1 MGWQSDRGFPPGEP
15 PGRHSL
21 PGAPS
26 AFAHDGPWADA
37 PPSAALAA
45 ALEELAGPDDQYEG
59 AGTDAQVGAARQ
71 WDAIESYAAARK
83 LGALRSMMREDC
95 EGEPALRR
103 RADLPAGWDDSL
115 NYEVAGALAMGP
127 VSAGNLAALAWALG
141 TRLPGIG
148 ALLTAGTLT
157 LAKAR
162 LVVQVFE
169 PLSDAEAAQA
179 EALLLPE
186 LEGKKY
192 FQVERLAWRAAV
204 TVAPDVAERRRA
216 GAEQTRARVTIF
228 REEAGTVGLSGR
240 DLPASGALSGHANV
254 LARANAYEASGAF
267 PGRSGSSLQ
276 ALAYLDLL
284 NGVSAQD
291 RVAFA
296 RADAADPPPDAGQ
309 PDDDQPPDDD
319 PGAGS
324 PGRPDEPG
332 PDDSSPASPG
342 PGDSGPTAP
351 GPVDPGS
358 GDLGPTG
365 PGPDGRG
372 PAGVPCPEDHG
383 PGDGFPGSDNPG
395 EPDSEDPGNSDP
407 GPGPREQ
414 DSGGERGA
422 HPSSQE
428 GGGNRPGDALD
439 DADHADVSGASAA
452 GAPPGGLARGAGQA
466 ALPEIAV
473 PLATL
478 LRQAERPGD
487 SRLLGALD
495 PALARELTAAAA
507 LSPASRWEVTIV
519 DDHGYAVGHGI
530 ARDRSGQPK
539 VQPRGPSPGLSLRV
553 NITVT
558 AAHLRRLA
566 DGQPRPGTLPAA
578 PHWPGAPPG
587 GWQLTRTGP
596 TDDGCGGWA
605 DGYGTW
611 ALTVPGGRQLAVR
624 FDVVPTH
631 ACDHRHQTTA
641 YQPTARLRRLVQV
654 RDHECTFPT
663 CTRPARE
670 SDFEHAL
677 PYDQGG
683 RTDACNAG
691 ARSRRCHQV
700 KQLPG
705 WTVTQPKPGWHTW
718 TTPTGRSYTQEPW
731 RYPA

>member
-1 MGWQSDRGFPPGEP
+1 MGWQSDRDSRPGDT
-15 PGRHSL
+15 PGGDAGLTSM
-21 PGAPS
+21 PS
-26 AFAHDGPWADA
+26 GFAHDGRWADA
-37 PPSAALAA
+37 PPSAALAM
-45 ALEELAGPDDQYEG
+45 ALEALAGPDDLYAG
-59 AGTDAQVGAARQ
+59 ADTDAQVGAARQ

-83 LGALRSMMREDC
+83 LGALRSMMREDS

-216 GAEQTRARVTIF
+216 GAEQARARVTIF

-240 DLPASGALSGHANV
+240 DLPAAGALSGHANV
-254 LARANAYEASGAF
+254 LARAGWYEASGAF

-291 RVAFA
+291 RLAFA
-296 RADAADPPPDAGQ
+296 RADAGQ
-309 PDDDQPPDDD
+309 PDEAAQPDDNQPPDDG
-319 PGAGS
+319 PGADR
-324 PGRPDEPG
+324 PGCPD
-332 PDDSSPASPG
+332 
-342 PGDSGPTAP
+342 
-351 GPVDPGS
+351 
-358 GDLGPTG
+358 G
-365 PGPDGRG
+365 PGPDGPG
-372 PAGVPCPEDHG
+372 PDSHAHDASAEGDGDPGAVPGSPGDCGDDPAGGQVPP
-383 PGDGFPGSDNPG
+383 
-395 EPDSEDPGNSDP
+395 
-407 GPGPREQ
+407 
-414 DSGGERGA
+414 
-422 HPSSQE
+422 
-428 GGGNRPGDALD
+428 
-439 DADHADVSGASAA
+439 V
-452 GAPPGGLARGAGQA
+452 
-466 ALPEIAV
+466 LPEVAI

-478 LRQAERPGD
+478 LGQAERPAD
-487 SRLLGALD
+487 NRLLGALD
-495 PALARELTAAAA
+495 PALARVLAAAA
-507 LSPASRWEVTIV
+507 ARTPASRWEVTVV
-519 DDHGYAVGHGI
+519 DQHGYAVGHGT
-530 ARDRSGQPK
+530 ARDRKHRQK
-539 VQPRGPSPGLSLRV
+539 PRAVGPPGTLPRTPLRV

-558 AAHLRRLA
+558 AEHLQRLA
-566 DGQPRPGTLPAA
+566 AGQPRPG
-578 PHWPGAPPG
+578 APPG
-587 GWQLTRTGP
+587 SWQLTPLT
-596 TDDGCGGWA
+596 TDDN
-605 DGYGTW
+605 GYGTW
-611 ALTVPGGRQLAVR
+611 ALTLPGGRQLTVPL
-624 FDVVPTH
+624 DTVPTH
-631 ACDHRHQTTA
+631 ACDHRHQTSS

-705 WTVTQPKPGWHTW
+705 WTVTQPRPGWHSW
-718 TTPTGRSYTQEPW
+718 TTPTGRTYTQEPW